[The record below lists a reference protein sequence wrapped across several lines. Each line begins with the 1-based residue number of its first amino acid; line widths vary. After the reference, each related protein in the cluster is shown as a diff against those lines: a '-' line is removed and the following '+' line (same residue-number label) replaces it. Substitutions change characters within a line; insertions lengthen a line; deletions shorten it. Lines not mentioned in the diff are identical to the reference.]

1 MKART
6 VDAIWTGILYAISF
20 LVVVLLGFFIVTI
33 ILRGWG
39 FWDPQFLFGNPS
51 NTQAGGG
58 IGPQLFNSLYMLVL
72 TLLISVPLGLGA
84 GIYLAEYAKQG
95 KLLSFIRL
103 CIEAMAS
110 LPSIV
115 VGLFGL
121 LVFVTLTGWGYTLI
135 GGALAITILNLPG
148 LTRVCENA
156 ILDVPYS
163 VKEASLGLGATR
175 WQTLVRV
182 VLPAALPQII
192 TGVILAAG
200 RIFGEAAALI
210 YTAGLTTPFLNA
222 SADLS
227 SKLNPFNMFRPAET
241 LTVHIWKLNSEG
253 IVPDAK
259 LIAAKS
265 AAILIVMVLLFN
277 IAARLISVL
286 LQRYFTG
293 SKGRKKRNAN
303 KIAV

>member
-6 VDAIWTGILYAISF
+6 VDAIWTGILYTIAIFVVALLVF
-20 LVVVLLGFFIVTI
+20 LIAAI
-33 ILRGWG
+33 ISKGWG
-39 FWDPQFLFGNPS
+39 FWDPNFLFGKPS

-58 IGPQLFNSLYMLVL
+58 IGPQLFNSLYMLVI

-95 KLLSFIRL
+95 RLLNFIRL
-103 CIEAMAS
+103 CIETMAS

-135 GGALAITILNLPG
+135 GGALAITILNLPS

-156 ILDVPYS
+156 ILDVPHS

-182 VLPAALPQII
+182 IIPAALPQII

-210 YTAGLTTPFLNA
+210 YTSGLTTPFLNP

-227 SKLNPFNMFRPAET
+227 SKLHPLNLFRPAET

-265 AAILIVMVLLFN
+265 AAVLIIMVLLFN
-277 IAARLISVL
+277 IIARFISML
-286 LQRYFTG
+286 LQNYFAG
-293 SKGRKKRNAN
+293 SKRKTK
-303 KIAV
+303 KE